1 MKTYYI
7 DNKIP
12 VIKLKEDYYIQSWF
26 TIAIPE
32 LHSVGTINK
41 TIKHPKFKVGFKQ
54 IINPTQEFISYLK

>member
-12 VIKLKEDYYIQSWF
+12 VIKLKEDYYIQ
-26 TIAIPE
+26 IAPE

-41 TIKHPKFKVGFKQ
+41 TIKHPKFKF
-54 IINPTQEFISYLK
+54 TQHKFISYLK